1 MRQSQGCTKNENNT
15 RKDQYG
21 RSMGAM
27 PRIMV
32 QQENKRQLDTIRVR
46 AIERNIRRQGRKD
59 SARNAVRRFR
69 KCRNHRN
76 GAERAKMCEVSGIAL
91 LRLGSNISAL
101 DYVSKN
107 GVSVTER
114 NNLLL
119 YLSAVTLNHWAHLS
133 RTIDYYHV

>member
-1 MRQSQGCTKNENNT
+1 MRQSQGCTKNEDNS

-27 PRIMV
+27 PWIMV
-32 QQENKRQLDTIRVR
+32 QQENERQLDTIRAR
-46 AIERNIRRQGRKD
+46 AIERSIRRQGRKD
-59 SARNAVRRFR
+59 STRNAVRRFQ
-69 KCRNHRN
+69 KCRNHQN

-91 LRLGSNISAL
+91 LRLGSDIFCP

-114 NNLLL
+114 NME
-119 YLSAVTLNHWAHLS
+119 AQF
-133 RTIDYYHV
+133 